1 MNLLDLI
8 MNDSGDQ
15 VVGQLAKR
23 AGVPETEISNILA
36 QAVPAVSRG
45 MKSKMSDENGLSSIM
60 DILKDKQPE
69 RYVEKPEELATDNS
83 VIDDGNSILN
93 QIFGNKDTSREVASR
108 VATKAGSSSGVVKML
123 LPIIASLA
131 MGAFSKKGKATAA
144 PAAQKPQEAQSSG
157 MMGMVRNFIDAD
169 DDGSIVD
176 DLFTMAV
183 RRIF

>member
-8 MNDSGDQ
+8 LNDSNSQ

-23 AGVPETEISNILA
+23 AGVSESEISNILA

-45 MKSKMSDENGLSSIM
+45 MKAKMSDEQGLSSIM
-60 DILKDKQPE
+60 DILRDKKPE
-69 RYVEKPEELATDNS
+69 RYIEQPEAIATDKS
-83 VIDDGNSILN
+83 VVDDGNSILS

-108 VATKAGSSSGVVKML
+108 VATKAGSSSGIVKML

-131 MGAFSKKGKATAA
+131 MGALSKKGNAA
-144 PAAQKPQEAQSSG
+144 PAQAQAQANQSSG

-183 RRIF
+183 RRFF

>member
-8 MNDSGDQ
+8 MNDSNNQ

-23 AGVPETEISNILA
+23 AGVPESEISNILA
-36 QAVPAVSRG
+36 QAIPAVSRG
-45 MKSKMSDENGLSSIM
+45 MKAKMSDQNGLSSIL

-69 RYVEKPEELATDNS
+69 RYIEKPEVLATDNS
-83 VIDDGNSILN
+83 VIDDGNSILG

-108 VATKAGSSSGVVKML
+108 VATKTGSSSGVVKML

-131 MGAFSKKGKATAA
+131 MGALSKKSNAG
-144 PAAQKPQEAQSSG
+144 AAQAQASQSSG
-157 MMGMVRNFIDAD
+157 MMGMVKDFIDAD

-176 DLFTMAV
+176 DLFTMAA
-183 RRIF
+183 RRFF

>member
-8 MNDSGDQ
+8 LNDSNSQ

-23 AGVPETEISNILA
+23 AGVSENEIGKILE

-45 MKSKMSDENGLSSIM
+45 MKSKMTDENGLSSIL

-69 RYVEKPEELATDNS
+69 RYIEQPDILTDDKK
-83 VIDDGNSILN
+83 VIDDGNSILGE
-93 QIFGNKDTSREVASR
+93 IFGNKDTSREVASR
-108 VATKAGSSSGVVKML
+108 VATKTGSSSGIVKML

-131 MGAFSKKGKATAA
+131 MGALSKKGNTGVTTAQA
-144 PAAQKPQEAQSSG
+144 NQSGG
-157 MMGMVRNFIDAD
+157 MIGMVKDFIDAD

-176 DLFTMAV
+176 DLFTMAA
-183 RRIF
+183 RRFF